1 MVEPVT
7 LYRAAIAPHQPQGAT
22 MATIRKREDSEG
34 RVTFQVQVRLKG
46 YPPQVASFA
55 RLTDAKKWAAA
66 TEAAIREGRHFKTTE
81 AKRHTVTD
89 LLDRYERDEL
99 SKRNQRARDDR
110 APILA
115 WWRESIGV
123 RLLADVTPALIAE
136 HRDRLMNE
144 GRAPATAVKY
154 LAILSHAFSVAVR
167 EWGWIESSPL
177 AKVKKP
183 SMPRGRVRF
192 LSDEERPRLLEACK
206 ESNNPFLYPV
216 VVLAVSTGMRQ
227 AEIMNLYWREPKQA
241 PAGAWGVV
249 DMDAGR
255 IVLHQTKN
263 GERRL
268 VPLVGYAL
276 ECLRELAKV
285 RRIDSDLIFPSSNRP
300 RAGGAIKPVDL
311 RKPWETALARAEI
324 ADFHFHDLRHSCASY
339 LAMNGASLAEIADT
353 LGHKTLQMVKR
364 YSHLSEAHTASV
376 VAKMNAKIFGG
387 AV

>member
-1 MVEPVT
+1 
-7 LYRAAIAPHQPQGAT
+7 
-22 MATIRKREDSEG
+22 MATIEKRTAQDGSISY
-34 RVTFQVQVRLKG
+34 RVKVRLTG
-46 YPPQVASFA
+46 HPVQSASFP
-55 RLTDAKKWAAA
+55 RLTDAKRWAASIESA
-66 TEAAIREGRHFKTTE
+66 LKEGRHFQNAE
-81 AKRHTVTD
+81 AKRHTIAD

-183 SMPRGRVRF
+183 SLPRGRVRF
-192 LSDEERPRLLEACK
+192 LSDEERPRLLQACK
-206 ESNNPFLYPV
+206 ASSNSFLYPV
-216 VVLAVSTGMRQ
+216 VVLALSTGMRQ
-227 AEIMNLYWREPKQA
+227 AEIMNLHWREPKQA
-241 PAGAWGVV
+241 PEGAWGVV
-249 DMDAGR
+249 DMDTGR
-255 IVLHQTKN
+255 ITLHMTKN
-263 GERRL
+263 GERRT
-268 VPLVGYAL
+268 VPLVGHAL

-285 RRIDSDLIFPSSNRP
+285 RRLDTDLLFPSSHRP
-300 RAGGAIKPVDL
+300 RAGWAIKPVDL
-311 RKPWETALARAEI
+311 RKPWESALARAEI
-324 ADFHFHDLRHSCASY
+324 ADFHFHDLRHSAASY

-353 LGHKTLQMVKR
+353 LGNKTLQMVNR
-364 YSHLSEAHTASV
+364 YSHLSEANTASV
-376 VAKMNAKIFGG
+376 VSRMNAAIFGG
-387 AV
+387 AS